1 LTGYY
6 SWFIIIDMKD
16 FNKILALSPHTDDV
30 ELGAGGT
37 LARWAEEG
45 KEVFYAAFS
54 IAEKSVPE
62 GLPQNI
68 LEEECKQAT
77 KSLGIKAKN
86 LYIYKF
92 PVRDFPKLR
101 QDILEN
107 LIKLRDKIKPDMVLL
122 PSLRDVHQDHHV
134 IAEEG
139 IRAFKNTSLLAYE
152 LPWNLFSFETSCLV
166 ALNQQ
171 HLDKKLKA
179 IECYQSQKHRNYTSK
194 EFIYGWARSSG
205 VQINVKHAEAFEVVR
220 WVIR

>member
-1 LTGYY
+1 
-6 SWFIIIDMKD
+6 MKD
-16 FNKILALSPHTDDV
+16 FKTILALSPHTDDV

-37 LARWAEEG
+37 LARWIEEG

-62 GLPQNI
+62 GLPQNV

-77 KSLGIKAKN
+77 KSLGLKENN
-86 LYIYKF
+86 LSIYKF
-92 PVRDFPKLR
+92 PVRDFPKFR
-101 QDILEN
+101 QEILEV
-107 LIKLRDKIKPDMVLL
+107 LVSLREKLEPDLVLL
-122 PSLRDVHQDHHV
+122 PSLKDIHQDHHT

-139 IRAFKNTSLLAYE
+139 IRAFKRASLLAYE
-152 LPWNLFSFETSCLV
+152 LPWNLFNFGTSCLIT
-166 ALNQQ
+166 LHPR
-171 HLDKKLKA
+171 HLDKKVKA

-205 VQINVKHAEAFEVVR
+205 VQINAEYAEAFEVVR